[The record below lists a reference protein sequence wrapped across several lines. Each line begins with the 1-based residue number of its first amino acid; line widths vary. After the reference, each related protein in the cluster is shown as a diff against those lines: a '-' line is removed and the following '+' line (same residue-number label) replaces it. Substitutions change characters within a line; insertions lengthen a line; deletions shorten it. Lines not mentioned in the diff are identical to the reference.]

1 MTKSGHSLHFDH
13 FVGSRWRHGRA
24 EHLGGLRI
32 DGKIRFRRLL
42 DRQIGWLILFVQHL
56 SLIDEL
62 ERAVKDGSP
71 EHRTNTLRQVT
82 DLFLHD
88 ANRLSDEQIEV
99 FDDVL
104 CLIAE
109 RIEKTALVDLAKR
122 LTPIDNAPTRT
133 IISLA
138 SHDEIAVAAPVLTG
152 SRRLAT
158 NDLVEIARAKG
169 QTHLLAISERT
180 ALEPAVTDILL
191 DRGDRKVVA
200 TVATNAGARFSQLG
214 FTRLVEKSAGDDALA
229 EIVGSRSDISLALLR
244 DLLQRATDAVKAKI
258 IALLP
263 PERRDEIEQ
272 VVARIAKGI
281 SRTTEH
287 DYSYAESRI
296 ESLESSGMLNEDAL
310 LTFVRRS
317 QQDELIVALARL
329 SSSPIKTIAPLLTG
343 HRNDAVLIPCKAA
356 DLQWTTVEA
365 ILRDRLPNQK
375 VSDEIISLARDDYSK
390 LAKATAQRA
399 LRFMRVRETAH

>member
-1 MTKSGHSLHFDH
+1 
-13 FVGSRWRHGRA
+13 
-24 EHLGGLRI
+24 
-32 DGKIRFRRLL
+32 
-42 DRQIGWLILFVQHL
+42 VQHL
-56 SLIDEL
+56 SLIDDL
-62 ERAVKDGSP
+62 ERAVKGASP

-88 ANRLSDEQIEV
+88 ANRLSDEQIAV

-109 RIEKTALVDLAKR
+109 RIEKTALIDLAKR

-138 SHDEIAVAAPVLTG
+138 SHDEIAVAAPVLAG
-152 SRRLAT
+152 SKRLTT
-158 NDLVEIARAKG
+158 NDLVEIAKTKG
-169 QTHLLAISERT
+169 QAHLLAISERAT
-180 ALEPAVTDILL
+180 LEPAITDILL

-200 TVATNAGARFSQLG
+200 TVATNAGARFSELG
-214 FTRLVEKSAGDDALA
+214 FSRLVEKSAGDDALA
-229 EIVGSRSDISLALLR
+229 EIVGSRNDISLTLLR
-244 DLLQRATDAVKAKI
+244 HLLQRATDAVKAKI
-258 IALLP
+258 FALLP
-263 PERRDEIEQ
+263 PERRDEIER
-272 VVARIAKGI
+272 VVARIAKGFGGKN
-281 SRTTEH
+281 EH

-296 ESLESSGMLNEDAL
+296 ESLQASGMLNEDAL

-343 HRNDAVLIPCKAA
+343 HRNDAVLLPCKAA

-390 LAKATAQRA
+390 LAKTTAQRA
-399 LRFMRVRETAH
+399 LRFMRVREIIY